1 METTVHEIAEG
12 VYRLSTRLPDMPP
25 AGFTMNQFLVLGEEP
40 LLFHCGPRGLFPL
53 VSEAASRILPL
64 DQLRWITFG
73 HVEADECG
81 SMNEW
86 LAAAPHAQVA
96 HGALGCDVSINDMAD
111 RPPRALAD
119 GEVLDIG
126 GHRLRQIPT
135 PHVPHNWE
143 AQLLFDET
151 TSTLF
156 CGDLFTQV
164 GCGPALVHDADLITP
179 AMSTEDIFLGT
190 SLGPQTVTTIRGLA
204 DLAPRTLALLHGPSA
219 TGACD
224 VALRD
229 LAAGYAARLSAPQAA

>member
-12 VYRLSTRLPDMPP
+12 VYRLSTALPDMPP
-25 AGFTMNQFLVLGEEP
+25 AGFTMNQFLVVGDEP

-53 VSEAASRILPL
+53 VSAAASRVIPL
-64 DQLRWITFG
+64 DTLRWITFG

-86 LAAAPHAQVA
+86 LIAAPHAQVA
-96 HGALGCDVSINDMAD
+96 HGALGCAVSINDMAD
-111 RPPRALAD
+111 RPPRPLAD

-126 GHRLRQIPT
+126 GHRLRQLPT

-143 AQLLFDET
+143 AQLMFDET

-164 GCGPALVHDADLITP
+164 GCGPALVHDADMITP
-179 AMSTEDIFLGT
+179 AMSTEDIFMGT
-190 SLGPQTVTTIRGLA
+190 SLGPLTVTTIRDLA
-204 DLAPRTLALLHGPSA
+204 DLAPRTLALMHGPSA
-219 TGACD
+219 TGGCD
-224 VALRD
+224 TALRD
-229 LAAGYAARLSAPQAA
+229 LADGYAARLAPSQAA